1 MIHLECIE
9 STNNYAAKLI
19 QLPNWYNGTVIVA
32 DIQTKGRGQQS
43 TNWISQPGNL
53 HCSYLFDLSFLKTQF
68 SWIWSAAVA
77 IAVQRTISNI
87 TPQLNPKI
95 KWPNDIL
102 ADKRKVA
109 GILIENSVSQRQIE
123 SSIVGIGINVAYAP
137 EDVNACSMQL
147 PPNQV
152 NTILYQLSKQLEE
165 VYFILKSGDHQY
177 LLRAYHNELWK
188 YGQKTTIV
196 INGVTIDT
204 MFLGISE
211 DGRAKFLT
219 EQNELL
225 LGIKEFQW
233 KELGS

>member
-1 MIHLECIE
+1 M
-9 STNNYAAKLI
+9 
-19 QLPNWYNGTVIVA
+19 
-32 DIQTKGRGQQS
+32 
-43 TNWISQPGNL
+43 
-53 HCSYLFDLSFLKTQF
+53 
-68 SWIWSAAVA
+68 
-77 IAVQRTISNI
+77 
-87 TPQLNPKI
+87 
-95 KWPNDIL
+95 
-102 ADKRKVA
+102 
-109 GILIENSVSQRQIE
+109 
-123 SSIVGIGINVAYAP
+123 AYAP